1 MLVRLCIA
9 SMIATLILGSLD
21 AVAEPMEF
29 RCQFERYASLA
40 GNQFDATNVEVH
52 ETDMTLMFIV
62 DPEAGHSYMVGNL
75 GTVKVWAQVV
85 DGTGIV
91 FIETMLSGVVQ
102 VTAIDENGNA
112 VHSRH
117 TVMFGEL
124 VPQQF
129 YGHCQ

>member
-1 MLVRLCIA
+1 MLVRLCMA
-9 SMIATLILGSLD
+9 SMIVTLMVGTQD

-29 RCQFERYASLA
+29 RCQFERYASLG
-40 GNQFDATNVEVH
+40 GNQFDATNVEVR
-52 ETDMTLMFIV
+52 ETDMTLIFIV

-75 GTVKVWAQVV
+75 GTVEVRAQVV

-91 FIETMLSGVVQ
+91 FIEPVPNGTVQ